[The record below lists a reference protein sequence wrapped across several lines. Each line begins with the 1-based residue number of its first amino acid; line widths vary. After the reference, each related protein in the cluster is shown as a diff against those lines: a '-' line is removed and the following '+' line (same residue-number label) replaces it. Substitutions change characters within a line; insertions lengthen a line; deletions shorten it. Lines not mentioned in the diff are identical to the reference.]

1 MLRLLG
7 VAEADVDDL
16 LQEILLSAYKSLDRF
31 HPDWTP
37 AHREA
42 PSAADP
48 SRLQGQRRRR
58 SPEGRWVVGIA
69 LHKVSHHLRRAHRR
83 REVPVGLD
91 LVSQRQ
97 AVDPAPS
104 GEEHLARRER
114 LELATE
120 VLDTL
125 DPERRVLLVMY
136 EAYEVPLVDIAREL
150 GLKYNTASN
159 RLRLAREDYRAA
171 VKRLR
176 PEQRRALRAFW
187 LPFPQASALLAQG
200 HDAEPPVS
208 PAQAPPSAALPA
220 SRPPAATPPAPSPP
234 LAARSILR
242 GGSTRIA
249 RALGWAAAGAAV
261 AAAALLALT
270 PPRPLWAYRFGV
282 ALRELPARGAV
293 LAVTAPQRAPEP
305 RAVAPAAEALDR
317 PCRAAPRAS
326 PPAGEREDAF
336 VAERRLLDAAQERL
350 SAGDLAGALRQLAT
364 HEERFP
370 LGRLMSVRERLRTL
384 VRTRMAAPPARTAA
398 PPTRTAAPPTRMA
411 APPARMAAPPTR
423 IAAPPEQ
430 GAPGREPSR

>member
-1 MLRLLG
+1 MRLLG

-16 LQEILLSAYKSLDRF
+16 LQEILLAAYKSLDRF

-48 SRLQGQRRRR
+48 PGPQGQRRRR
-58 SPEGRWVVGIA
+58 SPEARWVVGIA
-69 LHKVSHHLRRAHRR
+69 LHKVSHHLHRAHRR
-83 REVPVGLD
+83 REVPAGLH

-104 GEEHLARRER
+104 GEERLARRER
-114 LELATE
+114 LELATG

-176 PEQRRALRAFW
+176 PEQRQALRAFW
-187 LPFPQASALLAQG
+187 LPLPLASGFLAQD
-200 HDAEPPVS
+200 HDAEAPTS
-208 PAQAPPSAALPA
+208 PAQAPPSAAPSAALPA
-220 SRPPAATPPAPSPP
+220 ARPPASTPPAPAPP
-234 LAARSILR
+234 LAAPSNLRRS
-242 GGSTRIA
+242 SVRIA

-261 AAAALLALT
+261 TAAALLALT
-270 PPRPLWAYRFGV
+270 PPPPLWAHRSGA
-282 ALRELPARGAV
+282 ALRELPARGAS
-293 LAVTAPQRAPEP
+293 LAATAPQRAPEP
-305 RAVAPAAEALDR
+305 RTGAPAAGALDR

-336 VAERRLLDAAQERL
+336 VEERRLLDAAQERL
-350 SAGDLAGALRQLAT
+350 SAGDPAGTLRQLAA

-370 LGRLMSVRERLRTL
+370 LGRLTSVRERLRAL
-384 VRTRMAAPPARTAA
+384 VRTRL
-398 PPTRTAAPPTRMA
+398 
-411 APPARMAAPPTR
+411 
-423 IAAPPEQ
+423 AAPPEQ
-430 GAPGREPSR
+430 GVPERVPSR

>member
-16 LQEILLSAYKSLDRF
+16 VQETLLAAYKSLDRF

-37 AHREA
+37 THREA

-48 SRLQGQRRRR
+48 PRLQGQRRRR
-58 SPEGRWVVGIA
+58 SPEARWVVGIA
-69 LHKVSHHLRRAHRR
+69 LHKVSHHLHRAHRR
-83 REVPVGLD
+83 REVPAGL
-91 LVSQRQ
+91 LLASERH
-97 AVDPAPS
+97 AVDTAPS
-104 GEEHLARRER
+104 GEEHLAKQEW
-114 LELATE
+114 LELATQ

-136 EAYEVPLVDIAREL
+136 EVYEVPLVDIARAL

-176 PEQRRALRAFW
+176 PEQRQALRAFW
-187 LPFPQASALLAQG
+187 LPFPLASGFLAQD
-200 HDAEPPVS
+200 HDAEARAS
-208 PAQAPPSAALPA
+208 PAQAPSSPALPA
-220 SRPPAATPPAPSPP
+220 SRPPASTPTAPAPP
-234 LAARSILR
+234 LAAPSILR
-242 GGSTRIA
+242 RSSVRIA

-261 AAAALLALT
+261 MAAALLALT
-270 PPRPLWAYRFGV
+270 SPPPRWAHRFGA
-282 ALRELPARGAV
+282 ALRELPARSAS
-293 LAVTAPQRAPEP
+293 LAATAPQRAPEP

-336 VAERRLLDAAQERL
+336 VEERRLLDAAQARL
-350 SAGDLAGALRQLAT
+350 SAGDTVGTLRQLAA

-370 LGRLMSVRERLRTL
+370 LGRLTSVRERLRAL
-384 VRTRMAAPPARTAA
+384 VRTRL
-398 PPTRTAAPPTRMA
+398 
-411 APPARMAAPPTR
+411 
-423 IAAPPEQ
+423 AAPPER
-430 GAPGREPSR
+430 GVPERASSR